1 MALPAA
7 AWGQEGPRFC
17 PTRPSLEGS
26 ACTTEPGRVH
36 VEFSVADWELDNQPD
51 SRTDTWLGSDFV
63 ARLGV
68 GKSTEVQL
76 GWSPIGYVRERDKG
90 DNSVSRQLRSGD
102 IRLAVRQN
110 LRNPDG
116 KGLSFGLEPFVTLPV
131 GRAPIG
137 AGTWGAGLVLPVTY
151 DLTDTLNIGAT
162 GEADAQ
168 PDEDGAGRHFRYSGV
183 VAASI
188 ALADRLNATIEA
200 EWLHDHDPADPTT
213 QALAGLGLQYELT
226 PTRALYG
233 EAVAGLNQESP
244 DLHLYMGMAALF

>member
-1 MALPAA
+1 MTLPAA

-36 VEFSVADWELDNQPD
+36 VEFSIADWERDDQPD
-51 SRTDTWLGSDFV
+51 SRTDTWLGADFV

-68 GKSTEVQL
+68 GPSTEVQL
-76 GWSPIGYVRERDKG
+76 GWSPVGYVRERDKA
-90 DNSVSRQLRSGD
+90 DNSVTKQLRAGD

-116 KGLSFGLEPFVTLPV
+116 KGLSFGAEPFLTLPV
-131 GRAPIG
+131 GRSPVG

-151 DLTDTLNIGAT
+151 DLTDALNIGFT

-168 PDEDGAGRHFRYSGV
+168 PNEEDGGRHFRGSGV

-188 ALADRLNATIEA
+188 ALTERLNATIEA
-200 EWLHDHDPADPTT
+200 EWIRDRDPVDPTT
-213 QALAGLGLQYELT
+213 QALAGLGLQWELT
-226 PTRALYG
+226 PTHALYG
-233 EAVAGLNQESP
+233 EAVAGLNHLSP
-244 DLHLYMGMAALF
+244 DVHI